1 MDGYIF
7 LPFPLLRVS
16 IYQASDYNNKAGAK
30 RCIQFVE
37 CEFRVALCRRETFR
51 DLSIKKGR
59 FYVSIFES
67 RLNSDSKMSFCILP
81 LEFLWKIFGRISRI
95 VL

>member
-1 MDGYIF
+1 MDIYFFLFRFCAFPFIRLLITITKQALKGVFSLLNASFELHCVGEKRFEIF
-7 LPFPLLRVS
+7 QL
-16 IYQASDYNNKAGAK
+16 
-30 RCIQFVE
+30 
-37 CEFRVALCRRETFR
+37 
-51 DLSIKKGR
+51 KKR

>member
-1 MDGYIF
+1 MDIYFF
-7 LPFPLLRVS
+7 LFRFCAFPFIRLL
-16 IYQASDYNNKAGAK
+16 ITITKQALKGVFSLLNASFELN
-30 RCIQFVE
+30 
-37 CEFRVALCRRETFR
+37 CRRETFR
-51 DLSIKKGR
+51 DLSIKKER

-67 RLNSDSKMSFCILP
+67 RLSSDSKMSFCILP

>member
-30 RCIQFVE
+30 RSFSLLNASFELHCVGEKRFEIFQ
-37 CEFRVALCRRETFR
+37 L
-51 DLSIKKGR
+51 KKGD
-59 FYVSIFES
+59 F
-67 RLNSDSKMSFCILP
+67 M
-81 LEFLWKIFGRISRI
+81 FLSSNRD
-95 VL
+95 

>member
-1 MDGYIF
+1 MDIYFF
-7 LPFPLLRVS
+7 LFRFCAFPFIRLL
-16 IYQASDYNNKAGAK
+16 ITITKQALKGVFSLLNAS
-30 RCIQFVE
+30 FE
-37 CEFRVALCRRETFR
+37 LHCRRETFR

-67 RLNSDSKMSFCILP
+67 RLSSDSKMSFSILP